1 MHWLNNGWEHDM
13 TDRIKNLGKYAHK
26 SKSVPV
32 GKTEDDMSAK
42 RMNPKMMPN
51 KMPSKMHKGGG
62 GVRG

>member
-1 MHWLNNGWEHDM
+1 M

-32 GKTEDDMSAK
+32 GKAEDDMSAK